1 MLDTNAA
8 SDVIKGTH
16 PTVRARLRTQPGPVY
31 ISAITEGELRLG
43 LAKRP
48 ETTKLAQTVEAFLA
62 TGSVLAF
69 DSDAAIAY
77 GHVRATLEARG
88 QPLGANDML
97 IAAHALSRGLTLV
110 TADKAFSR
118 VDGLSVEDW
127 SG

>member
-1 MLDTNAA
+1 MLDTDAA
-8 SDVIKGTH
+8 RDVIRGTR

-31 ISAITEGELRLG
+31 ISAITEGELRFG

-48 ETTKLAQTVEAFLA
+48 EATKLAQTVEAFLA
-62 TGSVLAF
+62 TGSVMP
-69 DSDAAIAY
+69 SIPTPPSPT
-77 GHVRATLEARG
+77 GMCVRRWRRRG
-88 QPLGANDML
+88 NRSGRTDML
-97 IAAHALSRGLTLV
+97 IAAHALSRGLILV

>member
-1 MLDTNAA
+1 MAWRRGR
-8 SDVIKGTH
+8 SDEAG
-16 PTVRARLRTQPGPVY
+16 A
-31 ISAITEGELRLG
+31 
-43 LAKRP
+43 
-48 ETTKLAQTVEAFLA
+48 TVEAFLA

-69 DSDAAIAY
+69 NSDAAIAF
-77 GHVRATLEARG
+77 GHVRATLEAQG

-127 SG
+127 SS